1 MMGYSE
7 ARMTALYTADDL
19 QRRRTVLD
27 QMAER
32 LLPTK
37 IATTVQENSTAAS
50 PAC

>member
-1 MMGYSE
+1 MGHSE

-27 QMAER
+27 QMADR

-37 IATTVQENSTAAS
+37 VTTVEESTV
-50 PAC
+50 PAGPAL